1 MAMEKQNL
9 MRDSHGNLNHHMLAT
24 GGVGSNGE
32 LLVSEVALDQRILGE
47 PALATKQQLQLARVL
62 TMEQIVSL
70 KYRMKTDSIFL
81 IGT

>member
-9 MRDSHGNLNHHMLAT
+9 MRDSQGNLNPMLSA
-24 GGVGSNGE
+24 SSASGE
-32 LLVSEVALDQRILGE
+32 LTEVALDQRILGE

-81 IGT
+81 IGM

>member
-9 MRDSHGNLNHHMLAT
+9 IRDSTGNLNPNLIA
-24 GGVGSNGE
+24 GGTASGE
-32 LLVSEVALDQRILGE
+32 LSEVALDQRILSE

-62 TMEQIVSL
+62 SMEQIVSL

-81 IGT
+81 IGMWR